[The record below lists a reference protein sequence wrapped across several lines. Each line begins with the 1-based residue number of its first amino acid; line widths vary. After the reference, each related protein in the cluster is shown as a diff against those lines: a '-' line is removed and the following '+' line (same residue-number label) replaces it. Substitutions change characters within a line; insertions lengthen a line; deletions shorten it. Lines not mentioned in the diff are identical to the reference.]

1 MLHLL
6 KRGEQ
11 LPRARSCPLLLVS
24 LVFLWDIWQ
33 LAFTNL
39 SAVNV
44 SRSSSF
50 AGRRMFGTYKGMA
63 AFFHMIGSCQIF
75 FFLVWKLNWQTE
87 EKKMHI
93 NVHTVLCVK
102 QKIKCRWG
110 WMKHFS
116 SLGCFSTISE
126 YPCDTTRMTSI
137 RILTAFWKLPSLLCS
152 GNLDTYCPTSRGLPG
167 LSCYRVTR
175 SAFLQFMQK
184 NFLGSRIA

>member
-63 AFFHMIGSCQIF
+63 AFLHMIGSCQIY
-75 FFLVWKLNWQTE
+75 FLGVGSWTDKLK
-87 EKKMHI
+87 KKMHI
-93 NVHTVLCVK
+93 NVHTILCVK

-110 WMKHFS
+110 WMKYFS
-116 SLGCFSTISE
+116 SLGCFYTISE

-137 RILTAFWKLPSLLCS
+137 RTLTTFRKLPSLLCS
-152 GNLDTYCPTSRGLPG
+152 GNLDTYCPTSRGLLG
-167 LSCYRVTR
+167 LSCYRVTG
-175 SAFLQFMQK
+175 SAFPQFMQK